1 MNALVTHKPVTLADF
16 AVITARPENADRL
29 FELINGEL
37 IEVSPG
43 RTSNSQLEFRLA
55 FRVQLFCQEHSLPCY
70 VSGGDGAYQIGAD
83 VVAPDFAYKRTPM
96 SDDYPDPVPPLW
108 AVEIISPTDKPDDIH
123 TKRQVYLRAGI
134 LYWEIYP
141 KSRSIDVYAPG
152 QPMRTVNADE
162 VLDGGAVL
170 PSFTLKVSDLFLMA

>member
-1 MNALVTHKPVTLADF
+1 M
-16 AVITARPENADRL
+16 
-29 FELINGEL
+29 INGE
-37 IEVSPG
+37 IVEKMPG
-43 RTSNSQLEFRLA
+43 RTSNSFLAIQLDRQVYPFC
-55 FRVQLFCQEHSLPCY
+55 VQHNLPCY
-70 VSGGDGAYQIGAD
+70 VSTGDGAYQIGAD
-83 VVAPDFAYKRTPM
+83 VIAPDFAYKRTPM

-141 KSRSIDVYAPG
+141 KLRSIDVYAPG
-152 QPMRTVNADE
+152 QPMWTVNADE

-170 PSFTLKVSDLFLMA
+170 PGFTLKVSDLFPTT